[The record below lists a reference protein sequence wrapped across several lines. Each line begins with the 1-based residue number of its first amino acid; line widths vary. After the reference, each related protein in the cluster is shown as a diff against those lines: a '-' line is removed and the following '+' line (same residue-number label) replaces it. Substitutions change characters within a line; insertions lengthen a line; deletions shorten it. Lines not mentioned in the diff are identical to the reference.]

1 MRNKRQSFFRC
12 IIAILS
18 PSVQT
23 GSDLAMR
30 PTTGGFSF
38 LLGVPV
44 RQTDQDSL
52 LGRVMIGKVPHEVTY
67 AQIRDLLESIPLPQK
82 DALPEQNCVTWTR
95 AAINKLQDNS
105 LAEQFELDR
114 FMDKSLAFA
123 DQRLHTGCTPTSIN
137 YTTRPM

>member
-44 RQTDQDSL
+44 RQTGMLSTS
-52 LGRVMIGKVPHEVTY
+52 VMELSSI
-67 AQIRDLLESIPLPQK
+67 QCIESIL
-82 DALPEQNCVTWTR
+82 TR
-95 AAINKLQDNS
+95 RAIGT
-105 LAEQFELDR
+105 FER
-114 FMDKSLAFA
+114 K
-123 DQRLHTGCTPTSIN
+123 
-137 YTTRPM
+137 